1 MIPVPARVY
10 LLSACLLFTGISNAQ
25 TIRKKHFTKQ
35 VNTTIMEANK
45 QVIKELYE
53 KALNQQQTQL
63 LPSYI
68 SDDYTGVRGGT
79 GAAGFQTPIAIL
91 RAAFPDIHYQLEDLL
106 AEGDKVMVRWK
117 WTGTHTG
124 TYLHLAP
131 TGKVVTNDG
140 MAIYQLRNGKVSHA
154 EILTDR
160 LGFLQALQVLPP
172 VLPSPPHPQQV
183 AFIDKFLVPAA
194 AIAAFRE
201 RTGINRRMI
210 KTLPGFISDAAY
222 EYTDDKGN
230 LICVTV
236 AQWESREAL
245 AQAKT
250 SVQASYQAS
259 GFNMAAFLQETGI
272 VADRGVYMGMDN
284 Q

>member
-1 MIPVPARVY
+1 M
-10 LLSACLLFTGISNAQ
+10 
-25 TIRKKHFTKQ
+25 
-35 VNTTIMEANK
+35 METNK
-45 QVIKELYE
+45 QVIRELYE
-53 KALNQQQTQL
+53 KALNQQQMQL

-68 SDDYTGVRGGT
+68 SDDYTGLQGGK
-79 GAAGFQTPIAIL
+79 GAAAFQTPLAAL
-91 RAAFPDIHYQLEDLL
+91 LTAFPDIHYQLEDLL

-124 TYLHLAP
+124 AYLHLAP

-140 MAIYQLRNGKVSHA
+140 MAIYQLRNGKVNHV
-154 EILTDR
+154 EVLTDR

-172 VLPSPPHPQQV
+172 VLPPRQHPQQV
-183 AFIDKFLVPAA
+183 AFIDKFLVPPA

-236 AQWESREAL
+236 AQWESRDAL

-250 SVQASYQAS
+250 SVQASYQAT

-272 VADRGVYMGMDN
+272 VADRGVYMGMN
-284 Q
+284 PQ